1 MLGHLRK
8 VEAGQH
14 ARGLAGQGGAVGR
27 HAEEDLPPAVHAGLR
42 AVGVVIRDHVE
53 DLHATL
59 VRFPV
64 PVRHRLRTPELIA
77 GRKKLVPVVER
88 PAVEL
93 GVGELDVVRP
103 EVQRQI
109 QDFFRAVDVLPVQH
123 GVEDHRIALRLDR
136 ARHLDLV
143 GEGVGPREMVV
154 EGRVARLEADLDVV
168 EPRFPETPHPG
179 RVHADGRGDEV
190 GVVAEAARL
199 RHQRFEVAAHE
210 RFAAGEAELRR
221 PELPGFTQGAD
232 PLLRGQLAP
241 GPGEIERVR
250 AVRALQRAGVGQ
262 LREQPEGAGGSV
274 GHGGILSDDGRPR
287 CKVTAER

>member
-1 MLGHLRK
+1 M
-8 VEAGQH
+8 
-14 ARGLAGQGGAVGR
+14 
-27 HAEEDLPPAVHAGLR
+27 
-42 AVGVVIRDHVE
+42 
-53 DLHATL
+53 
-59 VRFPV
+59 RFPV

-77 GRKKLVPVVER
+77 GWKKLVPVVER

-109 QDFFRAVDVLPVQH
+109 QDLFRAVDVLPVQH
-123 GVEDHRIALRLDR
+123 GVEDHRIAFLLDR
-136 ARHLDLV
+136 ARHLDFV
-143 GEGVGPREMVV
+143 GEGVGPREVVV
-154 EGRVARLEADLDVV
+154 EGRVTRLEADLDVV

-210 RFAAGEAELRR
+210 RFAPGEAELRCAE
-221 PELPGFTQGAD
+221 PPGFTQGAD

-241 GPGEIERVR
+241 GPGEIERIR
-250 AVRALQRAGVGQ
+250 AVRALQRTGVGQ